1 MTIEEKGKKIIEDIK
16 KEKGT
21 NPVRIFK
28 KMAEKEY
35 KKGKKNTS
43 QKKEKVIPS
52 WFNSKI
58 ESNESEDN
66 EEFKNFIEEFR
77 KND

>member
-1 MTIEEKGKKIIEDIK
+1 ME
-16 KEKGT
+16 
-21 NPVRIFK
+21 
-28 KMAEKEY
+28 MAEKEY
-35 KKGKKNTS
+35 KKNKKTTTT
-43 QKKEKVIPS
+43 KKEKVIPS

-66 EEFKNFIEEFR
+66 EEFKSFIEEFR